1 MKSVRHENSIVI
13 NNMNLLLL
21 GILAVLISFSCAFNI
36 QRSAAIHR
44 TNRSFGTSRNIPQ
57 RVRSCYVGLAAA
69 PTYTLPSQQ
78 ESEELGIRDWPQQT
92 KSSSWTDEAEEGQT
106 LVRYILQGSGTLDVD
121 GGRSSKNFKTGML
134 VEVKGPVKLDWK
146 KDEGEDVII
155 LTPGFEKGG
164 LFAGALIGFVAMVGA
179 LIALS

>member
-1 MKSVRHENSIVI
+1 MQ
-13 NNMNLLLL
+13 LLLS
-21 GILAVLISFSCAFNI
+21 IFALITCCSCAFTI
-36 QRSAAIHR
+36 QRPAAIYHTR
-44 TNRSFGTSRNIPQ
+44 KNDGASRNILQ
-57 RVRSCYVGLAAA
+57 QVRSSVGLAAT

-78 ESEELGIRDWPQQT
+78 ESEQLGIRDWPQQT

-121 GGRSSKNFKTGML
+121 GGRSSRKFNTGML
-134 VEVKGPVKLDWK
+134 VEAEGPVKLDWN
-146 KDEGEDVII
+146 KDEGENVII
-155 LTPGFEKGG
+155 LTPGFEQGG